1 MEYGRLGVPEPGSVV
16 SSSRSLTPSPNRAPK
31 ISRPKLLIILAAA
44 LMAASALAAAVVVVG
59 IQNRADSDIG
69 PRLHSRR
76 LSQAISLACGRTKYR
91 NLCIDSLRDYPGAA
105 SASENDV
112 VHISVDTTLRRFDQA
127 LYVAS
132 EISHLKENM
141 DNRVRSAYDACLEL
155 LDDSVDLLSRAL
167 TYVAPG
173 GSAAGST
180 QDVLTWLSASLT
192 NQDTCREGF
201 KELNGYVK
209 DQMSDRLKGLPEL
222 VSNCLAIYAAA
233 ARGGKF
239 AGIPIQNRRRRLLSS
254 EKAHKQ
260 FPTWLSRRDRVLLDM
275 PSSEINA
282 DIIVSKSGNGKYKTI
297 AEAIENAP
305 ENSTRRF
312 IIHVRAGRITLVVKG
327 SVKSSNDFLLSLS
340 NSMPPISLLYSD
352 SSRYDE
358 KILKVGRKKT
368 NLMFVG
374 DGKGKTVISSG
385 KSVQDNMTT
394 FHTASFAAT
403 GSGFIARDMTFENR
417 AGPSKHQAVALRV
430 GADHAV
436 IYRCNIIGYQDTL
449 YVHSQRQ
456 FYRECDIYGTV
467 DFIFGNAAVVFQ
479 SCGIHARKPMQLQKN
494 TITAQ
499 NRKDPNQNT
508 GISIHNCRILAEP
521 DLKANKSAFPT
532 YLGRPWKLYSRTI
545 YMLSYI
551 DDHVSPSGWLP
562 WNGTFGLDT
571 LYYGEYMNY
580 GPGAGVGRRVNWTG
594 NHAIMNTHEASNFTV
609 AKFISGSSWLP
620 FTGVAFMAGLQT

>member
-1 MEYGRLGVPEPGSVV
+1 MEYSRLGVPEPASVG

-31 ISRPKLLIILAAA
+31 ISRPKLLIILAAT
-44 LMAASALAAAVVVVG
+44 LIAASALAAAVVVV
-59 IQNRADSDIG
+59 IQKRDESDIG
-69 PRLHSRR
+69 QRLHRR
-76 LSQAISLACGRTKYR
+76 RASHAISLACDRTRYR

-105 SASENDV
+105 SASEKDV
-112 VHISVDTTLRRFDQA
+112 VHISVDTTLRRFDRA

-141 DNRVRSAYDACLEL
+141 DNRIRSAYDACLEL

-173 GSAAGST
+173 GAAAGST

-192 NQDTCREGF
+192 NQDTCSEGF
-201 KELNGYVK
+201 KEFNGYVK
-209 DQMSDRLKGLPEL
+209 DQMSDRLKDLPEL
-222 VSNCLAIYAAA
+222 VSNCLAIYTAAA
-233 ARGGKF
+233 HGGDLS
-239 AGIPIQNRRRRLLSS
+239 GVPIQNRRRRLLSR

-260 FPTWLSRRDRVLLDM
+260 FPTWLSRRDRVLLNM
-275 PSSEINA
+275 PASAINA

-312 IIHVRAGRITLVVKG
+312 IIHVRAG
-327 SVKSSNDFLLSLS
+327 
-340 NSMPPISLLYSD
+340 
-352 SSRYDE
+352 RYDE

-403 GSGFIARDMTFENR
+403 GNGFIARDMTFENR

-467 DFIFGNAAVVFQ
+467 DFIFGNAAAVFQ
-479 SCGIHARKPMQLQKN
+479 NCGIHARKPMQFQKN

-508 GISIHNCRILAEP
+508 GISIHNCRILADP

-551 DDHVSPSGWLP
+551 DDHISPMGWLP

-580 GPGAGVGRRVNWTG
+580 GPGAGVGQRVNWRG
-594 NHAIMNTHEASNFTV
+594 NHAIMNPHEASNFTV